1 MVKSFSIY
9 VSPCIPVSSP
19 SLMYCIRCSS
29 ASLSSSPL
37 QISSISSPDFMH
49 APSTESTLFALA
61 TFFSSYINV
70 TFDLNFIASLQRLP
84 AGRKCNP
91 VGFLIIIFCAT
102 TFITSFRLY
111 IYQCD
116 ELSEPVFPDDV
127 LPDDVPPVP
136 VLPDPVSPDIVPPV
150 VEPEAVPV
158 PSVPAVPPPTPSL
171 PITI

>member
-1 MVKSFSIY
+1 MKILAIFT
-9 VSPCIPVSSP
+9 CFNRRE
-19 SLMYCIRCSS
+19 LTERGM
-29 ASLSSSPL
+29 ATLS
-37 QISSISSPDFMH
+37 
-49 APSTESTLFALA
+49 ENK
-61 TFFSSYINV
+61 NV

-116 ELSEPVFPDDV
+116 ELSEPLFPVFPDDE
-127 LPDDVPPVP
+127 PPVP
-136 VLPDPVSPDIVPPV
+136 VLPDPVSPV

-158 PSVPAVPPPTPSL
+158 PSVPVVPPPSPSL

>member
-1 MVKSFSIY
+1 MYTCFLVY
-9 VSPCIPVSSP
+9 YSPSP

-116 ELSEPVFPDDV
+116 ELSEPLFPVFPDDV
-127 LPDDVPPVP
+127 LPDDVPADDEPPV
-136 VLPDPVSPDIVPPV
+136 PVSPDVVPPV

-158 PSVPAVPPPTPSL
+158 PSVPVVPPPSPFL

>member
-1 MVKSFSIY
+1 MYTCFLVY
-9 VSPCIPVSSP
+9 YSPSP
-19 SLMYCIRCSS
+19 SLMYCIRYSS

-37 QISSISSPDFMH
+37 QISSISSPYFMH

-116 ELSEPVFPDDV
+116 ELSEPLFPVFPDDV

-136 VLPDPVSPDIVPPV
+136 VLPDPVLPD

-158 PSVPAVPPPTPSL
+158 PSVPVVPPPSPSL

>member
-1 MVKSFSIY
+1 MFLHVYCFLVY
-9 VSPCIPVSSP
+9 YSPSP

-127 LPDDVPPVP
+127 LPDDDEPPVP
-136 VLPDPVSPDIVPPV
+136 VSPDVVPPV

-158 PSVPAVPPPTPSL
+158 PSVPVVPPPSPSL

>member
-1 MVKSFSIY
+1 
-9 VSPCIPVSSP
+9 
-19 SLMYCIRCSS
+19 MYCIRCSS

-91 VGFLIIIFCAT
+91 VGFLIIIFVLPLLLPLFGYISINVMNCQSRYFRCFLT
-102 TFITSFRLY
+102 MCCPMTMNRLCRYRLLLSPRLFLYHQFPLCRLRHLSFR
-111 IYQCD
+111 
-116 ELSEPVFPDDV
+116 
-127 LPDDVPPVP
+127 
-136 VLPDPVSPDIVPPV
+136 
-150 VEPEAVPV
+150 
-158 PSVPAVPPPTPSL
+158 
-171 PITI
+171 